1 MTTVVKTHARP
12 LSSSQFLS
20 LRRVGVPLAPSPQ
33 AGRST
38 SDALYGSPPPAGRG
52 SLALD
57 LGGRDEPG
65 LGGLVGAADPARPR
79 PALRVRGPDPGP
91 SATAGPGSGR
101 RRRQGGRAAGR
112 AGRG

>member
-79 PALRVRGPDPGP
+79 RALRVRGHHPCRSPPPGR
-91 SATAGPGSGR
+91 ASGR
-101 RRRQGGRAAGR
+101 RRPPGVLPGGRG
-112 AGRG
+112 GPG

>member
-1 MTTVVKTHARP
+1 MTTVVKTHAGP

-38 SDALYGSPPPAGRG
+38 SDALYGSPSPAGRG

-57 LGGRDEPG
+57 LGGRAEPG
-65 LGGLVGAADPARPR
+65 LGGLVGAAHPARPP
-79 PALRVRGPDPGP
+79 PALR
-91 SATAGPGSGR
+91 GR
-101 RRRQGGRAAGR
+101 RHDPPRSCPSWRASGSR
-112 AGRG
+112 PR